1 MTGLGLQG
9 LPRPVTV
16 VAGGGG
22 GALAAAHVRDGYA
35 LVRREFTPDA
45 HEARAVAGRG
55 PRLPIARTAPP
66 SRREQPGTAFTA
78 VATGL
83 LTGAPA
89 PYGHGGLEA
98 APPAAAAGAVRLSE
112 AGPQSGAPAPT
123 VSPRGAGPAPSRTGP
138 VPPRRRVA
146 CGPRGT
152 AAHAPAAGGPGL
164 RRDDGRLAAPTV
176 APGAARAVPG
186 TRAGR

>member
-1 MTGLGLQG
+1 MGLRGL
-9 LPRPVTV
+9 LRPVTV

-45 HEARAVAGRG
+45 HGG

-66 SRREQPGTAFTA
+66 SRREQPGIAFTA

-123 VSPRGAGPAPSRTGP
+123 VSPRGAGPVPSRT
-138 VPPRRRVA
+138 
-146 CGPRGT
+146 
-152 AAHAPAAGGPGL
+152 
-164 RRDDGRLAAPTV
+164 
-176 APGAARAVPG
+176 
-186 TRAGR
+186 